1 MDGNIRYD
9 SVRLRAEMTP
19 EGYLRDSP
27 IVARSGV
34 QIYRRADG
42 GIRREYRPADVV
54 FEPAAMSAL
63 AGIPIIDTHVGIMSA
78 ANVRQHA
85 IGTVLSSGRKDGDH
99 MVADIVIHDPT
110 PVTKHNRKELSLC
123 YNVRCDENPGETPEG
138 EPYDAKV
145 VAVTS
150 YNHLALVER
159 GRAGVARLRLD
170 SDDAAVSDD
179 IKDLELYRHEDNTD
193 MSGTNQQPVQAPA
206 TVHRPMIS
214 VRIDGIEYP
223 AAPEIERHLARLNG
237 DMTAAQKRAD
247 TAEAERDAL
256 KADVAKHEAALA
268 QVRSDTA
275 VQVRARIALENV
287 AKDQGVDVRADDTDR
302 AIRENIIRKVNG
314 SASARFDDKSD
325 DYVVALY
332 DGALERAGKD
342 KRQNDANRMAV
353 NGVAGAGALGVV
365 NRADAAVAAAGAPRI
380 TSAAAAR
387 AEMARRRTL

>member
-1 MDGNIRYD
+1 
-9 SVRLRAEMTP
+9 
-19 EGYLRDSP
+19 
-27 IVARSGV
+27 
-34 QIYRRADG
+34 
-42 GIRREYRPADVV
+42 
-54 FEPAAMSAL
+54 
-63 AGIPIIDTHVGIMSA
+63 
-78 ANVRQHA
+78 
-85 IGTVLSSGRKDGDH
+85 